1 MILYELVRVG
11 VPARKQD
18 VTQSFLDVIENI
30 KSKSDCVGICTADFE
45 NPLTRFEYLSAP
57 YGYNQILKSLITK
70 PVELNLVT
78 GVLNI
83 YSNVWDIHA
92 GQTPSISVD
101 NLLKYFDMQHN
112 NLQFKT
118 LYIFTCGS
126 PFVNDMFTNIT
137 SQKRPINIID
147 AESPIRICS
156 NIMKDYLNLDNYI
169 IHNDMP
175 NKLQTNTLNI
185 FAGISKNYG
194 ININV
199 VFDVLKTMVS
209 DDDLFLYS
217 NILEDG
223 SSYLKCI
230 SFKNA
235 LDDLQFFVNTENNLT
250 YGIYKNDNSRS
261 IPPLIS

>member
-1 MILYELVRVG
+1 MYELVRVG

-30 KSKSDCVGICTADFE
+30 KSKSECVGISTVDFE
-45 NPLTRFEYLSAP
+45 NPSTRFEYLSAP
-57 YGYNQILKSLITK
+57 HGYAHMLKYLNTK
-70 PVELNLVT
+70 HVESNLVT

-83 YSNVWDIHA
+83 YSNIWDIHS

-101 NLLKYFDMQHN
+101 NLLRYFDTQQN
-112 NLQFKT
+112 ILQFKT
-118 LYIFTCGS
+118 VYIFTCGS
-126 PFVNDMFTNIT
+126 HFVNDMFTNII

-169 IHNDMP
+169 IHNDLP
-175 NKLQTNTLNI
+175 KKLEDNTLNI

-199 VFDVLKTMVS
+199 VFDILKTIVS
-209 DDDLFLYS
+209 DNDMFLYS

-261 IPPLIS
+261 IPSLIS